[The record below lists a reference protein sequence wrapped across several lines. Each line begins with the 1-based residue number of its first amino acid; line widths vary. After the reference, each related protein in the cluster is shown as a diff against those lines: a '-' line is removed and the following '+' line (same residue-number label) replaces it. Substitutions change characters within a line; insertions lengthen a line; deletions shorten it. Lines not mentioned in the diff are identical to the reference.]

1 MTRQER
7 DLAEALKKPR
17 IYFIPASR
25 ATDLEPSSG
34 YYVGPLTDDDR
45 PHGPFADEDR
55 AEEWR
60 EEAMKGLALD
70 RLCA

>member
-1 MTRQER
+1 MSRQER
-7 DLAEALKKPR
+7 ELAEALQKPR
-17 IYFIPASR
+17 IYFVSAAST
-25 ATDLEPSSG
+25 TDLEPSRG

-45 PHGPFADEDR
+45 PHGPFTDEDS

-60 EEAMKGLALD
+60 GEAMKGLALD